1 MNKLLAK
8 LTEKLKLAGLKITPQ
23 RLEVLNLFYG
33 KKLHPTA
40 DEVWRNVRK
49 KFPAIPKAT
58 VYNILDT
65 FVEKGIVKV
74 LIIGK
79 EMRFDFNTSFHGHFV
94 CKKCGK
100 IYDVDLDCVG
110 LGQGNL
116 PVLSEGH
123 KVEDFQLNFFG
134 ICKNCLKKEGK

>member
-33 KKLHPTA
+33 KMLHPTA
-40 DEVWRNVRK
+40 DEVWRKVRI

-65 FVEKGIVKV
+65 FERRVS
-74 LIIGK
+74 L
-79 EMRFDFNTSFHGHFV
+79 RFLLLA
-94 CKKCGK
+94 KR
-100 IYDVDLDCVG
+100 
-110 LGQGNL
+110 
-116 PVLSEGH
+116 
-123 KVEDFQLNFFG
+123 
-134 ICKNCLKKEGK
+134 